1 MSKNTE
7 LKIKLT
13 TDELEMIRSLARTH
27 GYSSMSQFVREEAR
41 TMYEKE
47 NEPYSDDWYFEESC
61 YGS

>member
-41 TMYEKE
+41 KMYEKE